1 MENCA
6 EKAAAG
12 KNHLQILYVRRVH
25 VMEYEVKENVQREV
39 ERTS

>member
-6 EKAAAG
+6 EKAAE
-12 KNHLQILYVRRVH
+12 KNHLQISYVRRVH